1 MPSADQESGEWMERA
16 ESDLKHAE
24 FSMGN
29 DESHWAQFAAQQ
41 AAEKALKAH
50 CLKKGLGLLKAHE
63 LAFLAK
69 KIGAPGPIVEKCAML
84 SPFYTSARYPD
95 ADIAQN
101 ESAKKKAAQEA
112 IDAAREVISWCKKG
126 I

>member
-1 MPSADQESGEWMERA
+1 MKRA
-16 ESDLKHAE
+16 ESDLKHAG
-24 FSMGN
+24 FSLGN
-29 DESHWAQFAAQQ
+29 DEPHWAQFAAQQ
-41 AAEKALKAH
+41 AAEKALKAY

-69 KIGAPGPIVEKCAML
+69 KIGAPDSIVEKCALL
-84 SPFYTSARYPD
+84 SPFYTSSRYPD

-101 ESAKKKAAQEA
+101 EASRKNTAREA
-112 IDAAREVISWCKKG
+112 INAAREVITWCKKG